1 MALATLY
8 NLVDDNTMSALAIT
22 VSRLIKILESESE
35 VIKDW
40 FKKNKMTVNPFKLQA
55 ITLDKRKS
63 DHINESIT
71 VDNKQIKVCH
81 M

>member
-1 MALATLY
+1 
-8 NLVDDNTMSALAIT
+8 
-22 VSRLIKILESESE
+22 
-35 VIKDW
+35 
-40 FKKNKMTVNPFKLQA
+40 MTVNPFKLQA

-63 DHINESIT
+63 DHINECIT

>member
-8 NLVDDNTMSALAIT
+8 NFVDDNTMSAFAIT

-35 VIKDW
+35 FIKDW
-40 FKKNKMTVNPFKLQA
+40 FKKNKIIVNPFKLQA

-63 DHINESIT
+63 DHINERIT
-71 VDNKQIKVCH
+71 VDNQQIKVCH

>member
-8 NLVDDNTMSALAIT
+8 NFVDDNTMSALAIT
-22 VSRLIKILESESE
+22 VSRLIKILKSESE

-63 DHINESIT
+63 DHINGCIT
-71 VDNKQIKVCH
+71 VDNQQIKVCH